1 MSDMRT
7 LLESMHKFSGQSVGQ
22 KPGDQVRGN
31 EPMPKKGGRKKHPFQ
46 GRLVGG
52 TNESKEEYCDSCD
65 HVKSK
70 CVCDET
76 KTLKEEFEKF
86 LSEYGAAN
94 LPQGANPQEVTA
106 QQDQREAQK
115 AELQNQIGGLEAQVG
130 NSRSQIAGLNRQFP
144 TGSSSQEKAF
154 QLKDLESQKLTLAK
168 QIEDYMQQIAAL
180 KRQAL

>member
-7 LLESMHKFSGQSVGQ
+7 LLESMNKFAGQAVGQ
-22 KPGDQVRGN
+22 KPGDQVRGD
-31 EPMPKKGGRKKHPFQ
+31 EPMPKKGKKRDHPYK
-46 GRLVGG
+46 GRLVGA
-52 TNESKEEYCDSCD
+52 NESKEKYCDSCD
-65 HVKSK
+65 RVKSK
-70 CVCDET
+70 CICDE
-76 KTLKEEFEKF
+76 KSSLKEEFEKF

-115 AELQNQIGGLEAQVG
+115 ADFQNQIGGLEAQVA

-154 QLKDLESQKLTLAK
+154 QLKDLESQKLALAK